1 MISIV
6 FPGQG
11 SQKIGMGSDLYNEF
25 DFVKK
30 IFKQA
35 NEILGYKISDLIFD
49 GSQDKLNQTIYTQP
63 AIYLVG
69 YSICEILKKKKFF
82 LKKKLTF

>member
-11 SQKIGMGSDLYNEF
+11 SQKIGMGLDLYNEF
-25 DFVKK
+25 DFIKK

-35 NEILGYKISDLIFD
+35 DEILGYSISDLILR
-49 GSQDKLNQTIYTQP
+49 GSQDKLKIGR
-63 AIYLVG
+63 AHV
-69 YSICEILKKKKFF
+69 
-82 LKKKLTF
+82 